1 MGIRSRRECC
11 VASAFIWCTNDCQL
25 QLASV
30 KFTSKSPLFL
40 WFIGQFRST
49 KNILFCSAV
58 TVIVF
63 NIFSSVLLTKI
74 IKKKLWVL
82 FYIVSV
88 HFNSI
93 CEISFLFMR
102 LSQATLDAAASWI
115 GGSKF
120 SASRRR
126 IDQQDDHPVEQIIEG
141 YISRTNQY

>member
-25 QLASV
+25 QLASA

-74 IKKKLWVL
+74 IKK
-82 FYIVSV
+82 
-88 HFNSI
+88 N
-93 CEISFLFMR
+93 CECYFISFLFMR